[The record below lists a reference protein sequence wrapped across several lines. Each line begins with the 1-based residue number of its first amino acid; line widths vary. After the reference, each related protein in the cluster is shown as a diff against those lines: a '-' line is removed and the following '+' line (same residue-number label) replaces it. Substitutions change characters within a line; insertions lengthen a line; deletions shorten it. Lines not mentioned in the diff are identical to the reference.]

1 MIRHVSLETV
11 HTHTHTHTHTH
22 NQILLI
28 KKSVL
33 ENTDY
38 IVIPEN

>member
-1 MIRHVSLETV
+1 MKRHVSLEAV
-11 HTHTHTHTHTH
+11 HTHTHTHTHTTKYYI
-22 NQILLI
+22 N

-33 ENTDY
+33 ENADY

>member
-1 MIRHVSLETV
+1 MMRHVSLEV
-11 HTHTHTHTHTH
+11 VHTHTHTHTH

-33 ENTDY
+33 INADY

>member
-1 MIRHVSLETV
+1 MMKHVSLEAV
-11 HTHTHTHTHTH
+11 YIH

-38 IVIPEN
+38 IVILKN